1 MKQHSRLVI
10 LMTGFL
16 AVMLLASA
24 CAPKATPTPA
34 NSITGIV
41 WQWTNVTNQTT
52 KQTTTVPTP
61 ENYTI
66 TFNTDGTVTGKADC
80 NTFNGTYSQQ
90 NGFTI
95 KLGASTMAF
104 CGEASLDQQYLQLLS
119 NVVAGGPDGAGN
131 LALENAGGEQR
142 MLFKN
147 GGPAPK

>member
-1 MKQHSRLVI
+1 MKPNSHVMI
-10 LMTGFL
+10 LATGFL
-16 AVMLLASA
+16 AFILLMTA

-41 WQWTNVTNQTT
+41 WQWNSVTNQTT
-52 KQTTTVPTP
+52 KQTTTVPSP
-61 ENYTI
+61 GNYTI
-66 TFNTDGTVTGKADC
+66 TFNADGTLTGKADC

-90 NGFTI
+90 NGFII

-104 CGEASLDQQYLQLLS
+104 CGEASLDQQYLQLLG

-147 GGPAPK
+147 GGAAPK